1 MHRFIAAGLAVVLA
15 VCGAIAVSRATDRA
29 APVEPAPR
37 ADENRQLQA
46 SAQPTLVV
54 RPRGWA
60 ILRNQPFGIAIGNG
74 RPGWGM
80 DAAYPSKN
88 PHYIA
93 GYVHGGFKGCAW
105 TAVTNVARTRGPE
118 KKVCA
123 GFNPRIRSF
132 ASKLN
137 CWCAGGTAV
146 LLTAPAREYA
156 NFRNGVGGYDYLRTV
171 PARRCVE
178 WRWVSIDKTMVMVKD
193 RAVANN
199 LGSWIF
205 VPRSSLPLKLPRG
218 YARSCNAKRLPT

>member
-1 MHRFIAAGLAVVLA
+1 
-15 VCGAIAVSRATDRA
+15 
-29 APVEPAPR
+29 
-37 ADENRQLQA
+37 
-46 SAQPTLVV
+46 
-54 RPRGWA
+54 
-60 ILRNQPFGIAIGNG
+60 LRNQPFGIAIGNG

-80 DAAYPSKN
+80 DAAYPSRN

-105 TAVTNVARTRGPE
+105 TAVANVARSQGPA
-118 KKVCA
+118 KKVCS
-123 GFNPRIRSF
+123 GFNPPIRSF

-193 RAVANN
+193 RAVPNE

-205 VPRSSLPLKLPRG
+205 VPRSSLPLELPRG
-218 YARSCNAKRLPT
+218 YARSCNAKRLPA